1 MKKYLITFIQIVLFG
16 VLLLSCNSKYEV
28 KNEHAINTPTINLKE
43 ATINVYIENSGSMD
57 GYMLPESEFKNDLYS
72 YISAIS
78 NVVKQTNLNYINSVP
93 RKINKEPETFFANLN
108 PASFKAEGLDL
119 SHSEIVNMFKEM
131 LDSMGTRSIS
141 IFASDCILDVKKGED
156 AKKYFENRRT
166 TLRDLIV
173 RYLNKNKDFSIEIF
187 SSESQF
193 NGYLYPYQS
202 KPIPFIGKRPYY
214 IWVFG
219 PKDLI
224 GALNL
229 KVSPY
234 ESFRTGGIKNSA
246 AFADCGQLPLTL
258 SLKGKEGNS
267 IMIHG
272 KKKEFDI
279 LVNMSTSLLSDKQII
294 DNGSYTYADAK
305 AFVDA
310 VGKIADKQSAY
321 THYMHIKFNNASK
334 PIKQIITIPMNNEPR
349 WAESLNDDSIGVD
362 TKKTYGIKYLIYA
375 ISDAYKN
382 ASPAQIQFVI
392 NKK

>member
-1 MKKYLITFIQIVLFG
+1 MRNNLLTIVPMVLFCM
-16 VLLLSCNSKYEV
+16 LLSSCTSKYEV
-28 KNEHAINTPTINLKE
+28 KNEHVVNAPSVNLKE
-43 ATINVYIENSGSMD
+43 VTVNVYIENSGSMD

-72 YISAIS
+72 YISAI
-78 NVVKQTNLNYINSVP
+78 NNEVKKTNLNYLNSAVISIP
-93 RKINKEPETFFANLN
+93 QNPESFFGNLN
-108 PASFKAEGLDL
+108 PASFKAAGLNR
-119 SHSEIVNMFKEM
+119 SHSEIVDMFKEM
-131 LDSMGTRSIS
+131 LKKMGKNTIS
-141 IFASDCILDVKKGED
+141 IFASDCILDVDKGED

-166 TLRDLIV
+166 TLRDTIA
-173 RYLNKNKDFSIEIF
+173 RYLNKNKDFAVEIF

-202 KPIPFIGKRPYY
+202 KPIPFNGKRPYY
-214 IWVFG
+214 VWVFG
-219 PKDLI
+219 PKNLI

-246 AFADCGQLPLTL
+246 AFADCGQMPLVL

-279 LVNMSTSLLSDKQII
+279 LVDMSSSLLSDKQISE
-294 DNGSYTYADAK
+294 NGSYTYADAK
-305 AFVDA
+305 ASVDA
-310 VGKIADKQSAY
+310 VGKITDKQSAY

-334 PIKQIITIPMNNEPR
+334 PIKQIISIPMNNEPE
-349 WAESLNDDSIGVD
+349 WAQSLNDDSIGVN

-375 ISDAYKN
+375 VSDVYKN